1 MPVIQGSVGQPTGP
15 LGIGVNPT
23 IRQGKLGELVIQEL
37 HGRYYE
43 TTYNQN
49 LFYAAN
55 QAAQAISVALN
66 TTYTGLCVSNPAG
79 NTKNLVLNKL
89 MFALSVA
96 PAAIASLGLITGYL
110 QAGVTAHTAAL
121 TPASTFIGTGAAPS
135 AKADSQCTLVGTPIW
150 TMPFMGGFTAAAL
163 PGTSAVIVD
172 LEGSIII
179 PPGGYAAIGAL
190 TAVTGFGGMFWE
202 EVPV

>member
-1 MPVIQGSVGQPTGP
+1 MLMQTSVGQQTIASLP
-15 LGIGVNPT
+15 IGQNPT
-23 IRQGKLGELVIQEL
+23 LRSGQLGDAIVSEL

-43 TTYNQN
+43 TAYRQN

-55 QAAQAISVALN
+55 TAATAVSVALT

-79 NTKNLVLNKL
+79 NTKNVVLTKL
-89 MFALSVA
+89 SYALSVA
-96 PAAIASLGLITGYL
+96 PAAISSLGVITGYL
-110 QAGVTAHTAAL
+110 STGVTTHTTPL
-121 TPASTFIGTGAAPS
+121 IPASTFIGTGPLPT
-135 AKADSQCTLVGTPIW
+135 AKADAACTLVGTPAW
-150 TMPFMGGFTAAAL
+150 TMPIMGGFTAAAL
-163 PGTSAVIVD
+163 PSTTPAILD

-190 TAVTGFGGMFWE
+190 TAVTGFAGIFWE